1 MTTDTDPTPPHGTPR
16 PTKTHTLDRILTE
29 LKAQRLE
36 VLGQMRSAG
45 RAFDRSFD
53 QLRVLNKDIDT
64 IEQLLIDMF
73 PEPRD

>member
-29 LKAQRLE
+29 LKARL
-36 VLGQMRSAG
+36 V
-45 RAFDRSFD
+45 
-53 QLRVLNKDIDT
+53 VLNKDIDT